1 MTDFECPRGALDD
14 ARWLRVERALRA
26 LRDPRGRPGADDRRF
41 LHAVLWMLKTGAPWR
56 DLPPSLGGWRAVHAR
71 FLRWARKGLWQKLAR
86 ELEPIKAVDLACL
99 DSMSAKAAPCAA
111 GARKNRQGH
120 ARSQQRQALG
130 RSAGGLTAKIHAAVL
145 ENGRLLAVAATPGAK
160 GDAPLAPWLL
170 RESALFR
177 PRAVCADR
185 AYDSNALRE
194 KISALGAV
202 PVIPSKKNRRVPVAH
217 DPAIYRRRNVV
228 ERYFRRLK
236 NQRKLALRTDKAK
249 AAFLAWV
256 WVAEAVDILKTKH

>member
-1 MTDFECPRGALDD
+1 
-14 ARWLRVERALRA
+14 
-26 LRDPRGRPGADDRRF
+26 
-41 LHAVLWMLKTGAPWR
+41 
-56 DLPPSLGGWRAVHAR
+56 LG
-71 FLRWARKGLWQKLAR
+71 
-86 ELEPIKAVDLACL
+86 PIEAVDLACL